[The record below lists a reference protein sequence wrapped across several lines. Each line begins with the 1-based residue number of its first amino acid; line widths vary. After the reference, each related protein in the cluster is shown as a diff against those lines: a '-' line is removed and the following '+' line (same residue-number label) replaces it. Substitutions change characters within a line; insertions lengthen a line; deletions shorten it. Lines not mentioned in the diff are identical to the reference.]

1 MKNFRLLAIVASL
14 TLVFSSC
21 TSNESVLPEEQSL
34 ELLKSYKIK
43 RDINGAYSIDFDF
56 NENTSVD
63 NVIDYS
69 TSTNNF
75 YLYATDNPTK
85 RKVTQDLVID
95 GEQLR
100 VGFVDENS
108 QKSPRQITIKDDN
121 IFLAKNTEGT
131 KLNDWSIT
139 SNEDGTYTLDFKV
152 KSKVSVD
159 FVYNEE
165 IKTYEIHLEDGKSS
179 ERDFSRVLEKEE
191 GQPLKFDFVNHV
203 KINNLAKGDV
213 DLLGATI
220 SLVRKP
226 QGVIL

>member
-1 MKNFRLLAIVASL
+1 MKNLSLFAIVASL

-21 TSNESVLPEEQSL
+21 TSNESTLPEEQSL
-34 ELLKSYKIK
+34 ELLKSYKIQ
-43 RDINGAYSIDFDF
+43 RDINGAYSVDFDL

-85 RKVTQDLVID
+85 RKVTQDLVIN

-121 IFLAKNTEGT
+121 IFLAKNTDGK

-152 KSKVSVD
+152 KNKVSVD

-165 IKTYEIHLEDGKSS
+165 IKTYEIHLEDGKSK
-179 ERDFSRVLEKEE
+179 ERKFSRILEKEV

-203 KINNLAKGDV
+203 KINNLAKIDGDLT
-213 DLLGATI
+213 DLTI

-226 QGVIL
+226 QGIIL